1 MNKIDL
7 ISIGDNAT
15 DAFIKLSEAELNCD
29 INRPECKICLRFAS
43 KIPYESV
50 TEVPAGGNSSNVV
63 LGATKLGL
71 NTAYI
76 SNLGKDIHGNNTLA
90 KLSAAGVDTK
100 FVSQQL
106 GARTNYNYVL
116 WYQDD
121 RTILV
126 HHQKY
131 NYEWPFDKTQGKPEE
146 IPTWVYLSSVGDE
159 NLSYHQDLSHW
170 LQVNPEIKLAFSPGT
185 HQIKVGVE
193 KLKDIYTRTEILFCN
208 KQEAEKI
215 LGAPLLRDQTSSEPE
230 VWSLRSLAE
239 GLKKLGPK
247 IVVITDGE
255 KGAYCLDRE
264 ENFWFMPALN
274 ADAFERTGAG
284 DAFASGFL
292 SAIFYNQPTDLA
304 LAWGAINASA
314 VVTQIGPH
322 AGLLTRAEIE
332 TKIKNDNLVAQK
344 FKE

>member
-15 DAFIKLSEAELNCD
+15 DAFIRLSEAELNCD

-63 LGATKLGL
+63 LGTTKLGL
-71 NTAYI
+71 QTAYL
-76 SNLGKDIHGNNTLA
+76 SNLGNDNHGSDTLT
-90 KLSAAGVDTK
+90 KLASAGVNVDLVTK
-100 FVSQQL
+100 QL
-106 GARTNYNYVL
+106 GAKTNYNYVL

-131 NYEWPFDKTQGKPEE
+131 NYVWPEQIET
-146 IPTWVYLSSVGDE
+146 PTWVFLSSVGDE
-159 NLSYHQDLSHW
+159 NLSYHQSLVNW
-170 LQVNPEIKLAFSPGT
+170 LQANPEIKLAFSPGT

-193 KLKDIYTRTEILFCN
+193 KLRDIYARTEILFCN

-247 IVVITDGE
+247 IIVITDGE
-255 KGAYCLDRE
+255 AGAYCLDQ
-264 ENFWFMPALN
+264 ENNLWFMPTLN
-274 ADAFERTGAG
+274 DKAFERTGAG

-292 SAIFYNQPTDLA
+292 SAIFYNQPAESA
-304 LAWGAINASA
+304 LAWGATNASS

-322 AGLLTRAEIE
+322 AGLLTREEIE
-332 TKIKNDNLVAQK
+332 TKIKNDNLIAQK
-344 FKE
+344 T